1 MQCQLCLCPKHDWQ
15 VLGKKAPVQEELLW
29 NCLCVAA
36 DAAALPQQRIRNSC
50 PHCPKK
56 RIRASPPP
64 ARNSSE
70 MPRTW
75 QSMKC
80 ILEWSILSST
90 PKRLKSSDEPL
101 PSMWHVRW
109 PIFLYVNH
117 FQISVFLPVWFSCVN
132 HLPPDISRPWEAD
145 PGERRGG
152 RKRFYPNTISRLNLE
167 FPVLNKMK
175 VSTKESRGVVRMGE
189 ICPHPPLTA
198 RQMLMVGLLWWLRIL
213 DPARVTPLT
222 INQWITVG
230 PIVSGEDSVIWIQ
243 PALFSTYCW
252 WSLLDP
258 LCCVI

>member
-1 MQCQLCLCPKHDWQ
+1 MTLWLFDIFSCQSRPDF
-15 VLGKKAPVQEELLW
+15 
-29 NCLCVAA
+29 
-36 DAAALPQQRIRNSC
+36 R
-50 PHCPKK
+50 
-56 RIRASPPP
+56 
-64 ARNSSE
+64 
-70 MPRTW
+70 
-75 QSMKC
+75 
-80 ILEWSILSST
+80 
-90 PKRLKSSDEPL
+90 
-101 PSMWHVRW
+101 
-109 PIFLYVNH
+109 F
-117 FQISVFLPVWFSCVN
+117 FPVWFSYVN
-132 HLPPDISRPWEAD
+132 PLPPPWHISALGSGGPQR
-145 PGERRGG
+145 G

-189 ICPHPPLTA
+189 ICPHPLLTA

-258 LCCVI
+258 LCVI